1 MLSCWFNVGTC
12 FDSIDI
18 DIIMYW
24 YLTGTRHIQLL
35 SLPPFSDNHFLSSVF
50 LLYLQVLQP
59 LLMEFLSRTELKQ
72 IKDIVLQLHHLKDQ
86 NKVEF

>member
-1 MLSCWFNVGTC
+1 MLLVQRWYLFWQ
-12 FDSIDI
+12 F
-18 DIIMYW
+18 MYW